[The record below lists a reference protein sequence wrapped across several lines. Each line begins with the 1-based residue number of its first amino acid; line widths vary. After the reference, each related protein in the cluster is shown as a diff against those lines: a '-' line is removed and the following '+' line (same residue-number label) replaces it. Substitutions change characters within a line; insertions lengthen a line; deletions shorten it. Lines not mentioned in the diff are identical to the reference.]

1 MLVLL
6 ALMAGNPAF
15 GAVDEAALDDVEAV
29 AEWRIDADAD
39 TVDTGLGADPELP
52 VALLFSSALR
62 VAVAERFTATHGHCC
77 ARKSGLFI
85 RSSRAPPAAA
95 LA

>member
-6 ALMAGNPAF
+6 ALMASNPAF
-15 GAVDEAALDDVEAV
+15 CAVDEAAMDDVEAV
-29 AEWRIDADAD
+29 AEWRIDAVDAE
-39 TVDTGLGADPELP
+39 LGADPELP
-52 VALLFSSALR
+52 AALLFSSALR
-62 VAVAERFTATHGHCC
+62 VAVAERFAATRGHCC

>member
-6 ALMAGNPAF
+6 ALMAGNPSF
-15 GAVDEAALDDVEAV
+15 GAVDEAAMDDVEAV
-29 AEWRIDADAD
+29 AEWRIDADA
-39 TVDTGLGADPELP
+39 VDAELGADPELP
-52 VALLFSSALR
+52 AALLFSSALR
-62 VAVAERFTATHGHCC
+62 VAVAERFAATRGHCC

>member
-15 GAVDEAALDDVEAV
+15 GAVDEAAMDDVEAV
-29 AEWRIDADAD
+29 AEWRVDVDADA
-39 TVDTGLGADPELP
+39 VASEPGADPELP
-52 VALLFSSALR
+52 AAPLFASTVRAM
-62 VAVAERFTATHGHCC
+62 VAERFAATHGRCS
-77 ARKSGLFI
+77 ARKSGQFI